1 MKLKQLSV
9 FLENRS
15 GSLMELTSALAEA
28 GINMRAFSIA
38 DTTEFGIARMIL
50 ADDEERALS
59 ELTSRGFLA
68 KINKVIA
75 AQLDDSPGSFHRV
88 VAALANAG
96 ISIEYSYAFFAPDN
110 KPYAIIR
117 TSDNTPAIE
126 ALEAAGIHTLQPED
140 MEENK

>member
-9 FLENRS
+9 YLENRS
-15 GSLMELTSALAEA
+15 GSVMELTAALADA
-28 GINMRAFSIA
+28 NINIRAFSIA
-38 DTTEFGIARMIL
+38 DTTDFGIARMIL

-59 ELTSRGFLA
+59 ELVSRGFLA

-75 AQLDDSPGSFHRV
+75 ARLDDSPGSFHRV
-88 VAALANAG
+88 VSAITNAG
-96 ISIEYSYAFFAPDN
+96 ISIEYSYAFFAPDST
-110 KPYAIIR
+110 PYAIIR